1 MICTSAKD
9 ENYMANE
16 IRKTN
21 VAKLILANIEYIS
34 TMIDNDE
41 VVTIA
46 PSRSGAKLLH
56 APKASRDGFVRVEFE
71 HLGVS
76 NERS

>member
-41 VVTIA
+41 IVTIA

-56 APKASRDGFVRVEFE
+56 APKATRNGFVRVDFE
-71 HLGVS
+71 QSGV
-76 NERS
+76 RK